1 MNDETY
7 WRNNNQCYYCEYA
20 IPTFFLPYCELAQDT
35 SSSDYCEYFEPC
47 KRDSNDEEDE

>member
-7 WRNNNQCYYCEYA
+7 WRNNNQCYYCIFA

-35 SSSDYCEYFEPC
+35 ASSDYCEYYES
-47 KRDSNDEEDE
+47 KRDYNNEEDE